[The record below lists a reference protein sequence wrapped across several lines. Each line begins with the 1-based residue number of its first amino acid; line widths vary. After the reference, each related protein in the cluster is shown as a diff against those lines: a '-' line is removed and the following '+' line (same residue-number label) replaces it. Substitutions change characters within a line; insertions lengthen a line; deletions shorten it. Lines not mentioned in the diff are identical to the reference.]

1 MLVRSVLLACALA
14 VSICALAAPSAPAAP
29 VRVAGTRVSLDPPR
43 GFVKAQRYPGFE
55 RADKKASIMVTEL
68 PGPAKDM
75 QKGMTKEMLA
85 GRGVTLIRSQ
95 TVRIENVESFAKDRA
110 SKTSQVG
117 PLRNAV
123 GREVTV
129 DGLRGYELIAEG
141 DEVKSGRAVR
151 MYQLILADG
160 LTYYI
165 AQGFVAADRPA
176 DVMDLFR
183 KVTGSFRK
191 VQTGR

>member
-1 MLVRSVLLACALA
+1 MRPKNDLEAFDFIGGETAIPVVQAPDALHADSSGFTGERVTVHAVCARGNDATQAGGVVYVQQANGGRYSGLA
-14 VSICALAAPSAPAAP
+14 VT
-29 VRVAGTRVSLDPPR
+29 GLDST
-43 GFVKAQRYPGFE
+43 F
-55 RADKKASIMVTEL
+55 
-68 PGPAKDM
+68 
-75 QKGMTKEMLA
+75 
-85 GRGVTLIRSQ
+85 
-95 TVRIENVESFAKDRA
+95 
-110 SKTSQVG
+110 
-117 PLRNAV
+117 
-123 GREVTV
+123 
-129 DGLRGYELIAEG
+129 AEG